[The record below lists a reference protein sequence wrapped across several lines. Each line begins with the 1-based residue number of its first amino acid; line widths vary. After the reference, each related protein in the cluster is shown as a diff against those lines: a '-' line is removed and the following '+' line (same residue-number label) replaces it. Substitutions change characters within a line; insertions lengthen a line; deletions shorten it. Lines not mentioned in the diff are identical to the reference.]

1 MHFIRIKQTSEETPV
16 DLFICLEDISSFVEV
31 ENQLVIKMKAGR
43 NYAIA
48 KELKQSLMR
57 AIVSAEGSVINL
69 A

>member
-1 MHFIRIKQTSEETPV
+1 MHFIRIKQTLEETPV

-31 ENQLVIKMKAGR
+31 ENQLVIKMKAGG
-43 NYAIA
+43 NYTIA

>member
-1 MHFIRIKQTSEETPV
+1 MHFIRIKQTLEETPV
-16 DLFICLEDISSFVEV
+16 DLFICLEDISSFVEA
-31 ENQLVIKMKAGR
+31 ENQLVIKMKAGE
-43 NYAIA
+43 NYTIA

>member
-1 MHFIRIKQTSEETPV
+1 MHFIQIKQTLEETPV

-31 ENQLVIKMKAGR
+31 ENQLVIKMKAGG
-43 NYAIA
+43 NYTIA